1 MTMTTYFDDAKLTF
15 DTEIDALK
23 TVRET
28 LDDHF
33 DDVINAILNTNG
45 RVLFVAIG
53 KSGLIA
59 EKIAASLSSIGLSSF
74 FIDAGSAFHGD
85 LGRVSADDLVIFVS
99 NSGETQEVIQTL
111 FALKNIHKTNL
122 KTVAITGSEESTL
135 ARETGILLKVDV
147 AEEADTTK
155 LAPTSSTTATLV
167 MGDAILIA
175 IEKAQEFKRED
186 FALYHPGG
194 SIGKMLLRDVQHS
207 MHTKIPYVHIDTP
220 INDVIYRISDFGVG
234 MTLVKSSDD
243 KVIGIVTDG
252 DIRKKFLYINQVKGS
267 TAEDYMTEG
276 FININQTARNTVAWK
291 KMAANNISNLVVND
305 DDDNVVGII
314 TIHDVLD

>member
-1 MTMTTYFDDAKLTF
+1 MTTYFDDAKLTF

-135 ARETGILLKVDV
+135 ARETDILLKVDV

-175 IEKAQEFKRED
+175 IEKAQKFKRED